1 MARRQHEFI
10 RVTEPFSL
18 VSQMKTAG
26 YRFVIFEGKSETVNE
41 ALSEHRSRIRN
52 VDFWS
57 PNDID
62 AAQAQEKAVE
72 S

>member
-1 MARRQHEFI
+1 M
-10 RVTEPFSL
+10 